1 MQSWRADFGVVL
13 GWLDEGRRETTRAES
28 DWKVTGAAQSA
39 IERGSGGVGNS
50 HPAGCSHIIK
60 FPPGYRAR
68 RDLRI
73 STAVRVCVFLP

>member
-1 MQSWRADFGVVL
+1 MGEDSGS
-13 GWLDEGRRETTRAES
+13 GGR
-28 DWKVTGAAQSA
+28 VTGAAQSA
-39 IERGSGGVGNS
+39 IESGSGGLGNS

-68 RDLRI
+68 RELRI